1 MVLKE
6 HIDADQKKIKNLQS
20 AIEYQEDMLDQK

>member
-6 HIDADQKKIKNLQS
+6 HIDSDQKKIKNLQS